1 LALIFEWDKRKA
13 KNNLS
18 KHKVSFEEASTIFG
32 DPLSITIDDP
42 LHSSQDEQRF
52 ITIGLSYRGKILVV
66 VHCDK
71 RDTIRIIMREL
82 LLVRKEKLMK
92 KGNNRKKKA
101 EMLNEYDF
109 RQGVRGKYAARYA
122 KGSNV
127 VVLEPDVVKIFQ
139 NSESVNRALRGL
151 AEIINSRK
159 KHATAKK

>member
-1 LALIFEWDKRKA
+1 MALIFEWDKRKA

-71 RDTIRIIMREL
+71 RDTIRIISARTAT
-82 LLVRKEKLMK
+82 RKE
-92 KGNNRKKKA
+92 RKA
-101 EMLNEYDF
+101 YEE
-109 RQGVRGKYAARYA
+109 GK
-122 KGSNV
+122 
-127 VVLEPDVVKIFQ
+127 
-139 NSESVNRALRGL
+139 
-151 AEIINSRK
+151 
-159 KHATAKK
+159 